1 MRKNDIPIRHIY
13 KHVLSEKDHIPW
25 LRDFILLIYMNIRET
40 ECDKQS
46 KVLKI
51 GFNKNLMK
59 KYIHCY
65 LSNTEFNI

>member
-1 MRKNDIPIRHIY
+1 
-13 KHVLSEKDHIPW
+13 
-25 LRDFILLIYMNIRET
+25 MNIRET